1 MTRETGP
8 HLDRSFIFRT
18 LALNNLLT
26 SARTGYFTT
35 MSDLSLKDLH
45 QRIANQN
52 AELQRLRQQLEARQ
66 SQFATLN
73 KRRQV
78 LQAELQQVE
87 KELAAVAEGRKASLL
102 PPKAVPKK
110 KPAAKT
116 VAPKETA
123 ALSLPALLVVLI
135 REAGRP
141 LSLHELVAQVK
152 RRGFQSTSTN
162 FAKMLQTRVYDLLK
176 KGLVVRA
183 ADQSGFILS
192 KSGNKSATKGKPKSR

>member
-1 MTRETGP
+1 
-8 HLDRSFIFRT
+8 
-18 LALNNLLT
+18 
-26 SARTGYFTT
+26 

-45 QRIANQN
+45 ERIANQN
-52 AELQRLRQQLEARQ
+52 AELQRLRQELESRQ

-87 KELAAVAEGRKASLL
+87 RELAAVAAGKKASPL
-102 PPKAVPKK
+102 PSKAVPKK

-116 VAPKETA
+116 PVAPK

-141 LSLHELVAQVK
+141 LSLQELVAQVK
-152 RRGFQSTSTN
+152 KRGFQSTSTN
-162 FAKMLQTRVYDLLK
+162 FAKMVQTRVYDLLK
-176 KGLVVRA
+176 KGLIVRA
-183 ADQSGFILS
+183 PDQSGFVIA
-192 KSGNKSATKGKPKSR
+192 KSSNKSAQKVKPKSR